1 MERKDKKELRLTFTM
16 SEYNQLKEVKDYLG
30 LEWKELFLFLAEKY
44 KAEKNNFKE
53 VRRWERASTI

>member
-1 MERKDKKELRLTFTM
+1 VVKMERKDKKELRLTFTM

-53 VRRWERASTI
+53 VRR